1 MARRPIESPMR
12 IRLSD
17 ERREYLVKAVRDFFS
32 EEFDDELSAFKAQR
46 LLDFFVRHVG
56 APVYNQAVQDAR
68 AFFHNK
74 LADLE
79 GEVYE
84 PEDPIEPRPDEGD
97 R

>member
-1 MARRPIESPMR
+1 MRDDPTASPMR

-17 ERREYLVKAVRDFFS
+17 ERRTRMLDSVKRWFEEELDETLSDFRA
-32 EEFDDELSAFKAQR
+32 EG
-46 LLDFFVRHVG
+46 LLDFFVAELG
-56 APVYNQAVQDAR
+56 PAVYNQGVRDACAALQD
-68 AFFHNK
+68 K

-84 PEDPIEPRPDEGD
+84 PERPYA